1 MALESEDKRDPKR
14 AHVVLSKG
22 HKVLGRG
29 YSRVTGVAA
38 EVTNKSENLGNH
50 DRAKWVSQN
59 INMDRQADWVG
70 RVSWVG

>member
-38 EVTNKSENLGNH
+38 EVTNKSEFG
-50 DRAKWVSQN
+50 
-59 INMDRQADWVG
+59 
-70 RVSWVG
+70 

>member
-1 MALESEDKRDPKR
+1 
-14 AHVVLSKG
+14 
-22 HKVLGRG
+22 
-29 YSRVTGVAA
+29 VTGVAA

-70 RVSWVG
+70 RVSWVGQVTQVSPNSSMDR